1 MSSENIHM
9 KKNGVITSELLQKE
23 VFAEIIATMSDG
35 VMLIDNAGTIT
46 LHNSALS
53 NILEVSPTDLI
64 NKGWAEIFLLNEKNL
79 EFNDM
84 VIEVI
89 QKDLYYHHKQVNYYT
104 PDDRKKTLLVTSS
117 LLGKHENNGENEE
130 LLVVVQDIT
139 ELTTLMERNI
149 ELYKER
155 IESLENLS
163 KSVAHIIRNP
173 LMAIGGM
180 VDRVLKKG
188 SNQPWVDEYLHRV
201 LLDCQRLENVVKAV
215 KDFASVSIV
224 KFEDIALPDLC
235 AELFSEQEP
244 VFSKTGLRLI
254 TEAPEDQTEPLLVK
268 GKRDLLKQALCII
281 LDNARE
287 ASPEHGSVYL
297 RLLSETSNI
306 RIEIADMGDGIN
318 PEDMQFIFDPFNSSK
333 ASGVGMNLAIAK
345 RIVQAHNGLLEAG
358 NRPEGGA
365 VFSLILPKSG

>member
-1 MSSENIHM
+1 MSSENIQM
-9 KKNGVITSELLQKE
+9 KKSGVITSELLQKE

-53 NILEVSPTDLI
+53 NILEISPTDLI
-64 NKGWAEIFLLNEKNL
+64 DKGWAELFLLNEKNL

-104 PDDRKKTLLVTSS
+104 PDERKKTLLVTSS
-117 LLGKHENNGENEE
+117 LLGKSENSSESEE
-130 LLVVVQDIT
+130 LLVVVQDVT
-139 ELTTLMERNI
+139 ELTDLMERNI

-188 SNQPWVDEYLHRV
+188 ANQPWVDDYLKRV

-215 KDFASVSIV
+215 NDFASVSIA
-224 KFEDIALPDLC
+224 KFEDISLGELC
-235 AELFSEQEP
+235 AGLFSEQEP
-244 VFSKTGLRLI
+244 VFVKNGLRLI
-254 TEAPEDQTEPLLVK
+254 MDVPEDQTGPFWVK
-268 GKRDLLKQALCII
+268 GKRDLLEKALGII

-297 RLLSETSNI
+297 RLLSEPSSY
-306 RIEIADMGDGIN
+306 RIEIADRGAGMD
-318 PEDMQFIFDPFNSSK
+318 PENMQFIFDPFNSSK
-333 ASGVGMNLAIAK
+333 ASGIGMNLAIAK
-345 RIVQAHNGLLEAG
+345 RIAQAHNGILEAK
-358 NRPEGGA
+358 NRSKGGA
-365 VFSLILPKSG
+365 EFSLILPKKG